1 MRAGVGLTVSVDRS
15 IGLPMSSSSKLRARA
30 HPQNETR
37 ARLISVGTEILSEKG
52 FGSTGVEEI
61 LDKARVPKGSFY
73 YYFESKAH
81 FGLAVIDNY
90 DFLWAQKLSR
100 LLRDPATPPLERISN
115 YIAEGV
121 RGLER
126 YAFRRGCLI
135 GNMGQEMA
143 SLDDVFRARILNVFN
158 SWAAYIADCLT
169 QAKDRGELSAALDV
183 QALSKFFWF
192 AWEGAILQA
201 KLERSVAPI
210 EQFRAVMFENIL
222 KRDHVAH

>member
-1 MRAGVGLTVSVDRS
+1 
-15 IGLPMSSSSKLRARA
+15 MSSSSKVKARA

-37 ARLISVGTEILSEKG
+37 ARLVSVGTEILSEKG

-90 DFLWAQKLSR
+90 DFLWAQKLTR
-100 LLRDPATPPLERISN
+100 LLRDPTTPPLERISN

-169 QAKDRGELSAALDV
+169 QARDRGELSAALDV

-210 EQFRAVMFENIL
+210 EQFRAVMFENLL
-222 KRDHVAH
+222 KRDHAAR